1 MITVYLRGWRIYM
14 NVYIKNMSNEQ
25 MKDKFMEVKI
35 ENLIRLDAEKQ
46 LEKQLKK
53 IKTRPKVAEVPL

>member
-1 MITVYLRGWRIYM
+1 MITVDLRGWRIYM

-46 LEKQLKK
+46 LEKQLKR

>member
-1 MITVYLRGWRIYM
+1 M
-14 NVYIKNMSNEQ
+14 NVDVKNMSNEQ

-46 LEKQLKK
+46 LENKLRD
-53 IKTRPKVAEVPL
+53 IKTR

>member
-1 MITVYLRGWRIYM
+1 M

-46 LEKQLKK
+46 LEKQLKR

>member
-1 MITVYLRGWRIYM
+1 M
-14 NVYIKNMSNEQ
+14 NVYVKNMSNEQ

-46 LEKQLKK
+46 LEKQLKRIK
-53 IKTRPKVAEVPL
+53 IRPKVAKVLL

>member
-1 MITVYLRGWRIYM
+1 M
-14 NVYIKNMSNEQ
+14 NVDVKNMSNKQ

-46 LEKQLKK
+46 LENKLRD
-53 IKTRPKVAEVPL
+53 IKTR